1 MMHIS
6 CESHIYISCQHAQL
20 LIYHVCMQSAKVESL
35 KRRGVKN
42 EIKPN
47 NRHQYSVTQ
56 QSGAEPSQACASET
70 KRFDFRCQQA
80 NRMKE

>member
-1 MMHIS
+1 
-6 CESHIYISCQHAQL
+6 
-20 LIYHVCMQSAKVESL
+20 MQSAKVESL
-35 KRRGVKN
+35 KRSVRVKN

-70 KRFDFRCQQA
+70 KRFDFRRQQA